1 MFKRFLSFLKGY
13 RFLTIMTPVMV
24 FLDVLIELQIPKIM
38 GELITMLYSTENPD
52 FAHDVLNMKLLE
64 MLGLCALTLLVGYIA
79 SRCSAIASMGFS
91 ANMRSAL
98 FNKIQDFSFENI
110 DKLKVS
116 SLITRMTSDTSRIS
130 SVFSN
135 IIVTFVRGPFLL
147 ILALKYSLEISKDLS
162 KIFIFCVPAIIVLLV
177 ILGFAAVPLFR
188 KLLKVTDD
196 FNGTLRS
203 NINGIRV
210 VKSFV
215 REDYEKEKF
224 EKVND
229 ALVQTSIRAQKIVLY
244 IAPLLMVVIYG
255 CMVAALF
262 LGSKIVI
269 SDTLAG
275 ISGGLEVGQIT
286 TFTSY
291 ISQVLSS
298 LMTILMVFVTIAT
311 AKASVERLGEVFDQV
326 PTVTDDGGDENALVD
341 DGSVEFRN
349 VSFKYE
355 SEAVKNVLENIN
367 LKIESGE
374 TIGIIGSTGSA
385 KSTLVQ
391 LIPRLY
397 DATEGEVFVGG
408 RNVKEYKFQN
418 LRKEVAIVPQQHFLF
433 SGTIKDNLLWGD
445 LSASDEEVIE
455 AAKAAQAH
463 DFIMEKEKGYD
474 TEVGQGGSTVSGG
487 QRQRLCIARALLRKP
502 KILILDD
509 STSAVDTATDAKIR
523 EALKGEKFK
532 NITKIIIGQ
541 RITSIMNADRIIV
554 LENGRISG
562 IGTHDELVKTNE
574 VYNEI
579 FVSQQEGV
587 LAQ

>member
-13 RFLTIMTPVMV
+13 RILTIMTPVMV
-24 FLDVLIELQIPKIM
+24 FLDVVIELQIPKIM

-147 ILALKYSLEISKDLS
+147 ILALKYSLEISRDLS

-326 PTVTDDGGDENALVD
+326 PTVTDDEGDENTLVD

-367 LKIESGE
+367 LKIKSGE

-391 LIPRLY
+391 LVPRLY

-408 RNVKEYKFQN
+408 HNVKEYKFQN

-474 TEVGQGGSTVSGG
+474 TEVGQGGNTVSGG

-554 LENGRISG
+554 LEDGRISG

>member
-24 FLDVLIELQIPKIM
+24 FLDVVIELQIPKIM

-326 PTVTDDGGDENALVD
+326 PTVTDDEGDENALVD

-367 LKIESGE
+367 LKIKSGE

-445 LSASDEEVIE
+445 PSASDEEVIE

-474 TEVGQGGSTVSGG
+474 TEVGQGGNTVSGG

-554 LENGRISG
+554 LENGRLSG

>member
-1 MFKRFLSFLKGY
+1 MFKRFLSFIKGY
-13 RFLTIMTPVMV
+13 RILTILTPIMV
-24 FLDVLIELQIPKIM
+24 FLDVVIELQIPKIM

-52 FAHDVLNMKLLE
+52 FAHDVLNKKLFQ

-110 DKLKVS
+110 DKLKIS

-147 ILALKYSLEISKDLS
+147 VLALKYSLEISRDLS

-177 ILGFAAVPLFR
+177 ILGIAAVPLFR

-196 FNGTLRS
+196 FNSTLRT

-244 IAPLLMVVIYG
+244 IAPLLMLVIYG

-262 LGSKIVI
+262 MGSRIVI

-311 AKASVERLGEVFDQV
+311 AKASVERIGEVFAQE
-326 PTVTDDGGDENALVD
+326 PVTNDEGGDENLLVE
-341 DGSVEFRN
+341 DGSVEFKN

-355 SEAVKNVLENIN
+355 PEAVKNVLENISI
-367 LKIESGE
+367 KINSGE

-385 KSTLVQ
+385 KSSLVQ

-397 DATEGEVFVGG
+397 DATEGEVLVSGH
-408 RNVKEYKFQN
+408 NVKEYKFKN
-418 LRKEVAIVPQQHFLF
+418 LRQEVSIVPQQSVLF

-445 LSASDEEVIE
+445 FSATDEEIIE

-474 TEVGQGGSTVSGG
+474 TEVGQGGSNVSGG
-487 QRQRLCIARALLRKP
+487 QRQRLCIARAILRKP

-509 STSAVDTATDAKIR
+509 ATSAVDTATDAKIR
-523 EALKGEKFK
+523 EALKSEKFK
-532 NITKIIIGQ
+532 NTTKIIIAQ
-541 RITSIMNADRIIV
+541 RITSIMNADRVIV
-554 LENGRISG
+554 LEKGRICG
-562 IGTHDELVKTNE
+562 MGTHDELVKTNE